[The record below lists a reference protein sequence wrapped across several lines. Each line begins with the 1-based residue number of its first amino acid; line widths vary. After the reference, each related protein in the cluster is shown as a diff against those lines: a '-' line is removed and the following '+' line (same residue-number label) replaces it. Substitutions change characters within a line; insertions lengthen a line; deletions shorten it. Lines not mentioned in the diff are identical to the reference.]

1 MRVHLY
7 TADEVERTFIEE
19 NLDNYVFEGGTINE
33 AQQLKLREVAEEIQV
48 LLQQLEQTY
57 NTNTTTGKMAI
68 ASQAIELID
77 NNQILRG
84 KILDTLKADGITAL
98 KQLINQPTANFVFI
112 ALEDWQKT
120 KVSSN

>member
-1 MRVHLY
+1 
-7 TADEVERTFIEE
+7 
-19 NLDNYVFEGGTINE
+19 
-33 AQQLKLREVAEEIQV
+33 
-48 LLQQLEQTY
+48 
-57 NTNTTTGKMAI
+57 MAI